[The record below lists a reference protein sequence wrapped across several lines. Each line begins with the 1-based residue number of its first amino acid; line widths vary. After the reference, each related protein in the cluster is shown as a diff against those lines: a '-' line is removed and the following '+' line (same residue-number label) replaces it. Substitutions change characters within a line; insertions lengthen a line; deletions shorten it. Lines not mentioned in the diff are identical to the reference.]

1 MNFTFIIEILTA
13 ILLSGLVGL
22 EREKKSQA
30 ENKGYFAGFRSFI
43 LIGLIGYLS
52 FKTSEYSI
60 YISILLAGIVLTLIA
75 ISYFITASKFKQIGI
90 TSELAGILVFVIGFL
105 SASGETIL
113 STLIALTLV
122 ALLHFKADLHNI
134 AKKIKDIE
142 LISTLEFVFIA
153 FIVLRILPNQNFGP
167 YEFFNPFFIWLM
179 VVFISAI
186 SFASYIAIKIFGT
199 KRGITLTG
207 LLSGFISSTALTLA
221 FAEQSKKNK
230 SIINPY
236 VLAIIIAQSGMLLRV
251 FIEVGVLSKEILPS
265 LIVPF
270 ITMLIVGCFFCFYYN
285 RKTKQNLEES
295 LNETEVE
302 LRNPFEL
309 LPAIKFAAIFS
320 GILLL
325 GKIANIYFGDTG
337 LYALSFITGIFDVDA
352 ITISLANF
360 SKSGLSK
367 EIATVGIMIAVF
379 TNTISKALL
388 FMLLGNRKTGKR
400 ILFAFAMMILF
411 SGISLIFV

>member
-1 MNFTFIIEILTA
+1 MNLSFITEILTA

-52 FKTSEYSI
+52 FKTGQYST
-60 YISILLAGIVLTLIA
+60 YISVLLAGVVLALIA
-75 ISYFITASKFKQIGI
+75 ISYFVTAKNFNQIGI
-90 TSELAGILVFVIGFL
+90 TSELSGILVFVIGYL

-113 STLIALTLV
+113 ATLIALTLV
-122 ALLHFKADLHNI
+122 ALLHFKTDLHNI

-167 YEFFNPFFIWLM
+167 FDFFNPFFIWLM

-199 KRGITLTG
+199 KKGITLTG

-230 SIINPY
+230 NIINPY

-251 FIEVGVLSKEILPS
+251 FIEVGVLNKEILPS
-265 LIVPF
+265 LLIPF
-270 ITMLIVGCFFCFYYN
+270 LTMLFVGVFFCVYYN

-302 LRNPFEL
+302 LKNPFDL
-309 LPAIKFAAIFS
+309 WPAIKFAAIFS

-325 GKIANIYFGDTG
+325 GKIANLYFGDRG
-337 LYALSFITGIFDVDA
+337 LFALSFITGIFDVDA

-360 SKSGLSK
+360 SKTSLST
-367 EIATVGIMIAVF
+367 EIATKGIMIAVF
-379 TNTISKALL
+379 TNTISKAVL
-388 FMLLGNRKTGKR
+388 FMLLGNKKTGKR
-400 ILFAFAMMILF
+400 ILFAFTMMIIF
-411 SGISLIFV
+411 SGISLLLV